1 MERLGL
7 LRLLQ
12 HPDQGH
18 DMIALLA
25 VFFSDYGALLFCP
38 IIIDSDSMVGF
49 YDRILVTSK
58 RPKHL
63 ILAFNGY

>member
-25 VFFSDYGALLFCP
+25 VFFQTMGLFY
-38 IIIDSDSMVGF
+38 F
-49 YDRILVTSK
+49 
-58 RPKHL
+58 
-63 ILAFNGY
+63 AQ